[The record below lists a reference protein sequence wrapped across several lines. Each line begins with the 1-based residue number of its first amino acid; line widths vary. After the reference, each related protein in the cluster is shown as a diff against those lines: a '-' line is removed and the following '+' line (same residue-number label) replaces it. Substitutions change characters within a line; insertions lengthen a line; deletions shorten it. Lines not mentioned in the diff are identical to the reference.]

1 MSSYDVRT
9 KSMLIHPR
17 VETVVRLSVFAK
29 MNGITKT
36 SAASRL
42 LESHPDLSSIELDE
56 DGVKEAEEMVKKN
69 IEERRLQKY
78 ARAFVRRGMESRG

>member
-17 VETVVRLSVFAK
+17 VETVVRLAVYARR
-29 MNGITKT
+29 NGITRT

-42 LESHPDLSSIELDE
+42 LSSHPDLSSIELDE
-56 DGVKEAEEMVKKN
+56 NDMKEADEIVKKN
-69 IEERRLQKY
+69 IEERRLQKE
-78 ARAFVRRGMESRG
+78 ARDFVRREMERHG